1 MITETVDL
9 KELLELPL
17 LEIEKE
23 LFRAGDFSFIVDTE
37 KGRNTKQEQAL
48 IELTRGV
55 SSEFV
60 YGGAAGGAK
69 SWTGCSYYTFMSLL
83 FPGTRWFVA
92 RNELTDLKNG
102 TLVTFRK
109 VWGAYGV
116 TEGIDVEWKQ
126 QEHYLLFANGS
137 RIDFIEIK
145 FKPSDK
151 DYISLGSV
159 EYTGGWIEE
168 GGETHTNAQETLK
181 TRIGRHLNDKYGI
194 RPVLFITCNPNKNW
208 LYYDFYGPWKRGEL
222 EVRKCYIEALPGD
235 NPNNDSQYM
244 DQLRNLK
251 DKAKKERL
259 LFGNWDYDDDPAA
272 MVEFDAIIDL
282 FTNDHVLPVGE
293 KRLSADLAMK
303 GRDRFVA
310 GNWHGLVVNIAI
322 DKPISTGKEIE
333 ADLKTCMVTNQ
344 VPRSK
349 TVVDSDGLGNYLES
363 YLVGIKEFHGG
374 ARAKDDRTYDN
385 LKSECAYLL
394 ASYINDRKIKV
405 ICTRE
410 QRERIIEEL
419 GVLKEKAVDADEKR
433 KRIISKPEMKAR
445 LNRSPDYLD
454 MLIMGMY
461 FEIFK
466 GGQGS
471 KAA

>member
-1 MITETVDL
+1 MSEAVDL

-17 LEIEKE
+17 IEIEKQ
-23 LFRAGDFSFIVDTE
+23 LFRSGDFSFICETE
-37 KGRNTKQEQAL
+37 RGRNSKQEQAL

-55 SSEFV
+55 SKEIV

-69 SWTGCSYYTFMSLL
+69 SWTGASYFTFMCEC
-83 FPGTRWFVA
+83 FPGTRYFVA

-102 TLVTFRK
+102 TLVTFQK
-109 VWGAYGV
+109 VWKAYGV
-116 TEGIDVEWKQ
+116 EGVQWK
-126 QEHYLLFANGS
+126 EKDHYILFDNGS
-137 RIDFIEIK
+137 RIDFIEVK

-168 GGETHTNAQETLK
+168 AGEAHSGAYETLK

-194 RPVLFITCNPNKNW
+194 RPIIFITCNPNKNW
-208 LYYDFYGPWKRGEL
+208 LYYTFYNPYKRGEL
-222 EVRKCYIEALPGD
+222 PSDKLYIEALPTD
-235 NPNNDSQYM
+235 NPAIDREYIA
-244 DQLRNLK
+244 QLQGLK

-259 LFGNWDYDDDPAA
+259 LFANWDYDDDPAA
-272 MVEFDAIIDL
+272 LVETDAMMDL
-282 FTNDHVLPVGE
+282 FTNDHVEARGE

-310 GNWHGLVVNIAI
+310 GNWHGLVVNVAI
-322 DKPISTGKEIE
+322 DKEYSTGKEIE
-333 ADLKTCMVTNQ
+333 SDLKKCMIANQ

-363 YLVGIKEFHGG
+363 YLEGIKEFHGG
-374 ARAKDDRTYDN
+374 ARAKDHKVYAN
-385 LKSECAYLL
+385 LKSECAFLL
-394 ASYINDRKIKV
+394 ASLINDRKIKV
-405 ICTRE
+405 ICTQS

-419 GVLKEKAVDADEKR
+419 GVLKQKSVDADEKR
-433 KRIISKPEMKAR
+433 KQIISKDDMKAR

-461 FEIFK
+461 FELYK
-466 GGQGS
+466 AKNGS
-471 KAA
+471 YAG